1 MTPVWEQIYWEQNH
15 SLFVASLDLPTW
27 DSTVNLHPEGVTE
40 TKL

>member
-27 DSTVNLHPEGVTE
+27 DRMLNLHPEDVTE
-40 TKL
+40 TKP